1 MKKTEKDK
9 LKNLLEQRFGIL
21 TPDNIP
27 LQRMSERKKREWLER
42 GDRVTYLWPQDF
54 LTAKETKK
62 PFVLDPDLIQLVTD
76 TILQEELRIYFGML
90 SYHGRGNAALY
101 TGLNVFE
108 SLEPYRE
115 MWKLMFFLGY
125 QGNRETSLCKRL
137 KEKGIDVFYN
147 DHVQL
152 EDKDGN
158 IIVAYNEPG
167 KAANCVKSLKMIQD
181 EANKHRWNSKKTFVV
196 FVDDDYVM
204 QESITYLMMIISWVL
219 SFVSP
224 QESKGK
230 DLQRLIEKCQKVGF
244 VKNGSSR
251 LQFSRQVTREII
263 YGEKPVMSYR
273 DFLIELLKREIRELG
288 ERFEREEKK
297 STVEKMIKGLSQ
309 MKTAIR
315 QLEKVPADAIMTP
328 DNFSSVLSMYDK
340 RTQRSCKMIKELL
353 QRKVRLGGRVTSL
366 LTTLFL
372 RYSEETLHLW
382 LSAFTYMLHGDQGMS
397 LYSWLRMLIGRGY
410 AIEISLLVQ
419 VLLDRQFQD
428 YKVININSNP
438 HIHQSQQD
446 MNVDRMRDT
455 ILSSLDLFRLL
466 YGEIKSYDFL
476 QRYDMSYTSR
486 RRIIRHPDGK
496 VSFDDQLLQLEK
508 DHLIPPL
515 KDLLLV
521 EKALKE

>member
-1 MKKTEKDK
+1 MKKAEKDK
-9 LKNLLEQRFGIL
+9 LKKLLEGRFGIL
-21 TPDNIP
+21 IPDNIS
-27 LQRMSERKKREWLER
+27 LQKMSERKKKEWLDR
-42 GDRVTYLWPQDF
+42 GDRVTYLQPQDF
-54 LTAKETKK
+54 LTTRAAKK
-62 PFVLDPDLIQLVTD
+62 PFAIEPDIIQLVTD
-76 TILQEELRIYFGML
+76 TIQQEDLKIYFGML

-101 TGLNVFE
+101 TGLNVFD

-115 MWKLMFFLGY
+115 KWDLRFFLGF
-125 QGNRETSLCKRL
+125 QGNRETSLCKKLR
-137 KEKGIDVFYN
+137 EKGVSVFLN
-147 DHVQL
+147 DQIQL
-152 EDKDGN
+152 EDKEGN
-158 IIVAYNEPG
+158 IIVADNEPG
-167 KAANCVKSLKMIQD
+167 KAANCVKSLKMIQG
-181 EANKHRWNSKKTFVV
+181 EVKKHKWSTRKTFVV

-204 QESITYLMMIISWVL
+204 QDSLTYLMMIISWVF

-224 QESKGK
+224 QIAKEKSF
-230 DLQRLIEKCQKVGF
+230 QQLIENCQKVGF

-297 STVEKMIKGLSQ
+297 STVERMIKELGQ

-315 QLEKVPADAIMTP
+315 QLEKVPAEAIMTP
-328 DNFSSVLSMYDK
+328 DNFSSVLSVFEK
-340 RTQRSCKMIKELL
+340 RTQRSCNMIRELL
-353 QRKVRLGGRVTSL
+353 KRKVRLGGRVTSL

-372 RYSEETLHLW
+372 RYSEEALHLW
-382 LSAFTYMLHGDQGMS
+382 LSEFTYMLHGDQGMS
-397 LYSWLRMLIGRGY
+397 LYNWQHMLIGRGY

-428 YKVININSNP
+428 YKIININSTP

-446 MNVDRMRDT
+446 MNVNRMRDT

-466 YGEIKSYDFL
+466 YGEIKPHDFL
-476 QRYDMSYTSR
+476 QRYDKSHTSR
-486 RRIIRHPDGK
+486 RRIIRHPDGR

-515 KDLLLV
+515 KDLLV
-521 EKALKE
+521 AENPVKA

>member
-9 LKNLLEQRFGIL
+9 LKKLLEQRFGIL
-21 TPDNIP
+21 TPDIIS
-27 LQRMSERKKREWLER
+27 LHRMSERKKREWLER

-54 LTAKETKK
+54 LTAREAKK

-76 TILQEELRIYFGML
+76 TIRQEDLRIYFGML

-108 SLEPYRE
+108 SLESYRE
-115 MWKLMFFLGY
+115 RWKLTFFLGY
-125 QGNRETSLCKRL
+125 QGNRETSLCKKL
-137 KEKGIDVFYN
+137 KEKGISIFLN
-147 DHVQL
+147 DQVQL

-158 IIVAYNEPG
+158 ILVAYDEPG
-167 KAANCVKSLKMIQD
+167 KAANCIKSLKMIQS
-181 EANKHRWNSKKTFVV
+181 EANKHRLNTRKTFVV

-204 QESITYLMMIISWVL
+204 QDSLTYLMMIISWVL

-224 QESKGK
+224 QITREKE
-230 DLQRLIEKCQKVGF
+230 LQRLIENCQKVGF

-297 STVEKMIKGLSQ
+297 STVEKMIKELSL

-315 QLEKVPADAIMTP
+315 QLEKVPSEVIMTP
-328 DNFSSVLSMYDK
+328 DNFSSVLSVFEK

-372 RYSEETLHLW
+372 RHSEKPLLLW
-382 LSAFTYMLHGDQGMS
+382 LSEFTYLLHGDQGMS
-397 LYSWLRMLIGRGY
+397 LYSWLRMFFGRGY

-428 YKVININSNP
+428 YKVINIISNP

-455 ILSSLDLFRLL
+455 ILSSLDIFRLL
-466 YGEIKSYDFL
+466 YGEAMPYDFL
-476 QRYDMSYTSR
+476 QRYDMSYTKR

-508 DHLIPPL
+508 TPLIPPL
-515 KDLLLV
+515 KELMLV
-521 EKALKE
+521 EKPLKA

>member
-1 MKKTEKDK
+1 MKKKEKDSLRK
-9 LKNLLEQRFGIL
+9 LLKEKFGIL
-21 TPDNIP
+21 IPDNLSLP
-27 LQRMSERKKREWLER
+27 RMTEKKKKEWVER

-54 LTAKETKK
+54 LTGKTAKK
-62 PFVLDPDLIQLVTD
+62 PFALDPDIIQLVTD
-76 TILQEELRIYFGML
+76 TIKQEDLRIYFGML

-115 MWKLMFFLGY
+115 KWGLKFFLGY
-125 QGNRETSLCKRL
+125 QGNRETSLCKKLR
-137 KEKGIDVFYN
+137 EMDVRIFLN
-147 DHVQL
+147 DQIQL
-152 EDKDGN
+152 VDTEGN
-158 IIVAYNEPG
+158 IVVTDNETG
-167 KAANCVKSLKMIQD
+167 KAANCVKSLKMIQN
-181 EANKHRWNSKKTFVV
+181 EVNKHRWNTRRTFVV

-204 QESITYLMMIISWVL
+204 QDSLTYLMMIISWVL

-224 QESKGK
+224 QTAKEKGF
-230 DLQRLIEKCQKVGF
+230 QQLIENCQNVGF

-251 LQFSRQVTREII
+251 LQFSRQVTREIT

-297 STVEKMIKGLSQ
+297 NTVERMIKELSQ

-315 QLEKVPADAIMTP
+315 QLEKVPSDAIMTP
-328 DNFSSVLSMYDK
+328 DNFSSVLSVFEK
-340 RTQRSCKMIKELL
+340 RTQRSCKVIRELL
-353 QRKVRLGGRVTSL
+353 QRKVRLGGRVTNL

-372 RYSEETLHLW
+372 RYSEVILHLW
-382 LSAFTYMLHGDQGMS
+382 LSEFTYMLHGDQGMS
-397 LYSWLRMLIGRGY
+397 LYNWLRMLIGRGY

-466 YGEIKSYDFL
+466 YGEIKPYDFL
-476 QRYDMSYTSR
+476 QRYDMSYTR
-486 RRIIRHPDGK
+486 RKRIIRHPDGR
-496 VSFDDQLLQLEK
+496 VSFDDQLLHIEK

-521 EKALKE
+521 EKPLKA